1 MLCRLLLILTVWT
14 GLASAAAA
22 EPVYPPGMRIGLEPP
37 ASAKLATDFPG
48 FEDAEHKVKITIL
61 DLPDGA
67 YEALEAAT
75 LAPNQPGIEN
85 LKRET
90 FTFNSG
96 TGVLVTGRGQ
106 KDGAPVQKWHLLA
119 KAAAGP
125 VQDLTTLINVEVPD
139 AARAVYTDALVRKTL
154 ASVTF
159 RPTPIEEQLGLL
171 PFKVSELAGFRVMQ
185 ALPTGGVVLT
195 EGPDDDLQKQPF
207 VIVSIG
213 RGGPADAGERGR
225 FARDLLNSSPLRE
238 LAVRS
243 AEPMRIAG
251 SPGYEIRATAKNLAG
266 QPISLVQ
273 WVRFGG
279 GGFLRVVGGSR
290 EDAWDGMF
298 PRFRAVRDGIELK

>member
-1 MLCRLLLILTVWT
+1 MVSRLLLALTVLT
-14 GLASAAAA
+14 GLAAAAAA

-37 ASAKLATDFPG
+37 PGAKLADSFPG
-48 FEDAEHKVKITIL
+48 FEDDAHEVIIRIL
-61 DLPDGA
+61 DLPAGA

-75 LAPNQPGIEN
+75 FSPTQQGMEN
-85 LKRET
+85 VKRET
-90 FTFNSG
+90 FAFKSG
-96 TGVLVTGRGQ
+96 IGFLVTGRGQ
-106 KDGAPVQKWHLLA
+106 KDGAPVHKWFLLA
-119 KAAAGP
+119 KATAGP
-125 VQDLTTLINVEVPD
+125 VQNLTTLINVEVPD
-139 AARAVYTDALVRKTL
+139 AARATYTDALVREVL

-195 EGPDDDLQKQPF
+195 EGPDDDLQAQPF

-213 RGGPADAGERGR
+213 RGGPADVGERGR
-225 FARDLLNSSPLRE
+225 FALDLLNSAPLRE
-238 LAVRS
+238 IAVRS
-243 AEPMRIAG
+243 AEPMRIGG

-266 QPISLVQ
+266 QPIALVQ

-279 GGFLRVVGGSR
+279 GGFLRVVAGSR
-290 EDAWDGMF
+290 EDAWEGLF